1 MISQQY
7 VKKSLGRINI
17 LRFMLKRNGI
27 GTHTDHGL
35 ISAFLKVSNTF
46 AVNGSCIINY
56 VVYLYRVYG
65 VLDSLSSYILN
76 YELLIQ
82 GMVKWI
88 LYSI

>member
-1 MISQQY
+1 MALFQ
-7 VKKSLGRINI
+7 
-17 LRFMLKRNGI
+17 
-27 GTHTDHGL
+27 
-35 ISAFLKVSNTF
+35 KVSNTF
-46 AVNGSCIINY
+46 AVNGSWIINY

-65 VLDSLSSYILN
+65 VLDILSSYILY